1 MNNTTKTT
9 KQSAAA
15 LTDRRRNL
23 IFLNIVISCIAS
35 SLLSTALT
43 TALPSIMEDL
53 SISAVQIL
61 ADGHAIESIGGVPA
75 SMPLEPDWTLL
86 ES

>member
-53 SISAVQIL
+53 SISATTGQWL
-61 ADGHAIESIGGVPA
+61 TSGYSLPWG
-75 SMPLEPDWTLL
+75 S
-86 ES
+86 

>member
-1 MNNTTKTT
+1 MSNTTAET
-9 KQSAAA
+9 KQPTTT

-43 TALPSIMEDL
+43 TALPAIMADL
-53 SISAVQIL
+53 SISATTGQWLWV
-61 ADGHAIESIGGVPA
+61 S
-75 SMPLEPDWTLL
+75 
-86 ES
+86 